1 MVFYYIMKKYL
12 IFHSFINDEN
22 FKDKKKNL
30 FEFSIKTNVLAQFF
44 VVLNIKKINI

>member
-22 FKDKKKNL
+22 FKDKKKFCLN
-30 FEFSIKTNVLAQFF
+30 FPNKNKCFGSIFCCPKYQEN
-44 VVLNIKKINI
+44 